1 MSDNALPF
9 EKLDYKFADFKKTME
24 ELHLLKRVA
33 ADLKSYRKMILLKRY
48 D

>member
-1 MSDNALPF
+1 MSENAIAL
-9 EKLDYKFADFKKTME
+9 EKLREEFANFQKTME
-24 ELHLLKRVA
+24 DLHLLKRVA